1 MKTLKL
7 TPKQLTVI
15 TTNINND
22 KAIMKQINSNTYTS
36 VESFIENATAYI
48 NAINERR
55 MCNVIKSVAS
65 SGTSRVLKFHSFE
78 IYKETGNKNG
88 KGYFRNYYTL
98 FKQLGYQEVKNTG
111 FRVHGC
117 GMDMVF
123 NTNYNIIHS
132 LHRLGFISKDTCNKL
147 AQYTPNTL

>member
-7 TPKQLTVI
+7 TPKQTAVI
-15 TTNINND
+15 TKNIENN
-22 KAIMKQINSNTYTS
+22 KAIMKQINKNTYTS
-36 VESFIENATAYI
+36 VEAFIQNATAYI

-65 SGTSRVLKFHSFE
+65 SGMSRVLKFHSFE
-78 IYKETGNKNG
+78 IYKEKDNQNG

-98 FKQLGYQEVKNTG
+98 FQQLGYQEVKNEG

-123 NTNYNIIHS
+123 NTNYNIIHD
-132 LHRLGFISKDTCNKL
+132 LHRLGFIDKDTCSRL
-147 AQYTPNTL
+147 AQLTPNTL